1 MNPRAATFV
10 AHALSLAALHGPGP
24 WPRSGYPL
32 PDDDPAAGAVILPSV
47 VHDGVSTHHFRP
59 ESQPVSELA
68 DLILA
73 RLDEPARLLDALAE
87 LQAVR
92 IADDLVR
99 ELRSRPVSR
108 EKLRLAA
115 RFVVEHATRREVAK
129 LGIVLL
135 GVSGDERD
143 GELLQLLGSLEEFAL
158 FAVVAL
164 MNTQPDP
171 QRKVFELA
179 RRLDGWG
186 RIHAVERL
194 RGCADPDIRA
204 WLLRDG
210 FRNGVM
216 NEYLA
221 HLAATTGGLYEALLE
236 PDIDDA
242 LLDGAADILRALEM
256 GGPAEDMRDYEDAVP
271 VMHRFGELL
280 DTAEPTLGRL
290 DAALSL
296 RRLITRDSFPWPEGE
311 PARLAARYEA
321 LTGQRR
327 WRDLVRRTLVSRG
340 ESAAPPDSDAESRA
354 ASRYSAN
361 VALSCARRLEMRV
374 WEEAVACLR
383 SDRHNPY
390 IWQWLLHSDG
400 RADVERVAA
409 LAAEL
414 LPLGELASGPS
425 ESLGLS
431 SEYDADMC
439 LELVV
444 RKLSDHPGIGA
455 ELIPVALANRVVRCR
470 RAALTVCQEWPPE
483 TRPPEVVALVR
494 AAADHET
501 NADLRAEMLAFPPS

>member
-1 MNPRAATFV
+1 M

-32 PDDDPAAGAVILPSV
+32 PDDEPGEVLLPSV

-59 ESQPVSELA
+59 GSQPVSDLA

-73 RLDEPARLLDALAE
+73 RLDEPARLLEAFAE
-87 LQAVR
+87 LRAVQV
-92 IADDLVR
+92 ADDLVR
-99 ELRSRPVSR
+99 ELRSRPVRR

-115 RFVVEHATRREVAK
+115 RFVAENAIRREAAK

-143 GELLQLLGSLEEFAL
+143 GELLQLLGTLEEFAL

-171 QRKVFELA
+171 QRTVFALA

-194 RGCADPDIRA
+194 AGCADPEIRA

-221 HLAATTGGLYEALLE
+221 HLAATTGGLCDALLE
-236 PDIDDA
+236 PRIDDA
-242 LLDGAADILRALEM
+242 LLDGAADILRALAL
-256 GGPAEDMRDYEDAVP
+256 GGPAEDMSDYEDAVP

-280 DTAEPTLGRL
+280 ADAEPTLGRL

-296 RRLITRDSFPWPEGE
+296 RRLMARDEFPWPEGE
-311 PARLAARYEA
+311 PARLADRYA
-321 LTGQRR
+321 TLTGHPR
-327 WRDLVRRTLVSRG
+327 WRDLVRRILESRG
-340 ESAAPPDSDAESRA
+340 EQDSDPRTDGGR
-354 ASRYSAN
+354 RYSVN
-361 VALSCARRLEMRV
+361 VALSCARRLGMRV
-374 WEEAVACLR
+374 WDDAVACLR
-383 SDRHNPY
+383 SDGHSAY
-390 IWQWLLHSDG
+390 IWQWLLHSDD

-409 LAAEL
+409 LATEL

-425 ESLGLS
+425 EALGFGR
-431 SEYDADMC
+431 EFEADMC

-444 RKLSDHPGIGA
+444 RKLAGHPGIGA
-455 ELIPVALANRVVRCR
+455 DLLPVALANRVVRCR
-470 RAALTVCQEWPPE
+470 RAALTALQAWPPE
-483 TRPPEVVALVR
+483 TRPPDAAAWIR
-494 AAADHET
+494 AAAAHET
-501 NADLRAEMLAFPPS
+501 DADLRGAMLAFSPGRGRAGIRYRRQVL

>member
-1 MNPRAATFV
+1 M
-10 AHALSLAALHGPGP
+10 
-24 WPRSGYPL
+24 
-32 PDDDPAAGAVILPSV
+32 
-47 VHDGVSTHHFRP
+47 VHDGVSTHHFRLG
-59 ESQPVSELA
+59 SQPVSELA

-73 RLDEPARLLDALAE
+73 RLDEPVRLLDAFAE
-87 LQAVR
+87 LRAVR
-92 IADDLVR
+92 VADDLVR
-99 ELRSRPVSR
+99 ELRSRPVRR

-115 RFVVEHATRREVAK
+115 RFVAENATRREVAK

-143 GELLQLLGSLEEFAL
+143 GELLRLLGTMEEFTL

-171 QRKVFELA
+171 QRTVFELA
-179 RRLDGWG
+179 RRVDGWG

-194 RGCADPDIRA
+194 KGCADPDIRA

-236 PDIDDA
+236 PDIDTA
-242 LLDGAADILRALEM
+242 LLDGAADILRALAM
-256 GGPAEDMRDYEDAVP
+256 GGPAEDMSDYEDAVP

-280 DTAEPTLGRL
+280 ADAEPTLGRL

-296 RRLITRDSFPWPEGE
+296 RRLFIRDEFPWPEDE
-311 PARLAARYEA
+311 PARLAARYTA

-327 WRDLVRRTLVSRG
+327 WHDLVRRKLASG
-340 ESAAPPDSDAESRA
+340 GDPALQDGAAEPVA
-354 ASRYSAN
+354 AQRYPVN
-361 VALSCARRLEMRV
+361 VALSCARRLAMPV
-374 WEEAVACLR
+374 WAEAVGCLR
-383 SDRHNPY
+383 ADGRNPY
-390 IWQWLLHSDG
+390 IWQWLLHSGD
-400 RADVERVAA
+400 RADVEQVAA

-414 LPLGELASGPS
+414 LPLGELASGPT
-425 ESLGLS
+425 EALGLS

-444 RKLSDHPGIGA
+444 RELGEHPGIGTD
-455 ELIPVALANRVVRCR
+455 LLTVALANRVVRCR
-470 RAALTVCQEWPPE
+470 RAALTSLGQWPPE
-483 TRPPEVVALVR
+483 VRPAEAAEWIR
-494 AAADHET
+494 AAAVRET
-501 NADLRAEMLAFPPS
+501 NTELRGEMLAFPSA